1 MSIKKVQ
8 MNYRTI
14 KRDLVYSGKVFNI
27 KVDQIE
33 YNTGNKAIREVAEH
47 PGGAV
52 VVPVTKEGKIVMV
65 TQHRFPVDKIL
76 LELPAGKL
84 GKGENP
90 FICAVRELEEET
102 GYKSDNVEELG
113 SIYTTPGYSTEKL
126 WIYLAKD
133 LKPGDYNREEGEF
146 GMEVFELSL
155 KEVEEKIYNG
165 EIVDGKTICG
175 IFLVKKFIK

>member
-1 MSIKKVQ
+1 
-8 MNYRTI
+8 MNYRI
-14 KRDLVYSGKVFNI
+14 LKSEVVFSGKVFNT

-33 YNTGNKAIREVAEH
+33 YTSGNRSVREVAEH

-52 VVPVTKEGKIVMV
+52 VVPVTDDGKIIMV
-65 TQHRFPVDKIL
+65 TQHRFPVDKVL

-84 GKGENP
+84 GKNENP
-90 FICAVRELEEET
+90 LHCAARELEEET
-102 GYKSDNVEELG
+102 GYKSDNVIEIG

-133 LKPGDYNREEGEF
+133 LKQGNHNREEGEF
-146 GMEVFELSL
+146 GMEVFKFTL
-155 KEVEEKIYNG
+155 KEIEDKIYNG

-175 IFLVKKFIK
+175 IYLAKNLI

>member
-1 MSIKKVQ
+1 
-8 MNYRTI
+8 MNYRI
-14 KRDLVYSGKVFNI
+14 VKSEVIFRGKVFNT

-33 YNTGNKAIREVAEH
+33 YDSGNKSVREVAEH

-52 VVPVTKEGKIVMV
+52 VVPVTNDGKIVMV
-65 TQHRFPVDKIL
+65 TQHRFPVDKVL

-84 GKGENP
+84 GNGEDP
-90 FICAVRELEEET
+90 QLCAVRELEEET
-102 GYKSDNVEELG
+102 GYESNNVKELG

-126 WIYLAKD
+126 WIYLARD
-133 LKPGDYNREEGEF
+133 LKPGNHNREEGEF
-146 GMEVFELSL
+146 GMEVFELSF

-175 IFLVKKFIK
+175 IYLARDFISI

>member
-1 MSIKKVQ
+1 
-8 MNYRTI
+8 MNYKIVKSEVIFR
-14 KRDLVYSGKVFNI
+14 GKVFNT

-33 YNTGNKAIREVAEH
+33 YDSGNKAVREVAEH

-52 VVPVTKEGKIVMV
+52 VVPVTDNGNIIMV
-65 TQHRFPVDKIL
+65 TQLRFPMNEIL

-84 GKGENP
+84 GKGEDP
-90 FICAVRELEEET
+90 RLCAVRELEEET
-102 GYKSDNVEELG
+102 GYKSYNVKELG

-133 LKPGDYNREEGEF
+133 LKPGDHNREEGEF
-146 GMEVFELSL
+146 GMEVFEFSL
-155 KEVEEKIYNG
+155 KEVEEKIFKG

-175 IFLVKKFIK
+175 IFLAKRFL

>member
-1 MSIKKVQ
+1 
-8 MNYRTI
+8 MNYRI
-14 KRDLVYSGKVFNI
+14 LKSEIIHSGKVFNT

-33 YNTGNKAIREVAEH
+33 YNSGNKSVREVAEH

-52 VVPVTKEGKIVMV
+52 IVPVTDEGKIIMV
-65 TQHRFPVDKIL
+65 TQHRYPVDKTL

-84 GKGENP
+84 DRNENP
-90 FICAVRELEEET
+90 FDCAVRELEEET
-102 GYKSDNVEELG
+102 GYKSDNVKEIG

-133 LKPGDYNREEGEF
+133 LKPGNHNREEGEF
-146 GMEVFELSL
+146 GMKVFEYTL
-155 KEVEEKIYNG
+155 KEIDEKIING

-175 IFLVKKFIK
+175 IYLAKNSI

>member
-1 MSIKKVQ
+1 
-8 MNYRTI
+8 MNYRIVKSET
-14 KRDLVYSGKVFNI
+14 LYSGKVFNT

-33 YNTGNKAIREVAEH
+33 YNSGNKAIREVAEH
-47 PGGAV
+47 LGGAV
-52 VVPVTKEGKIVMV
+52 VVPETNDGKIVMV

-84 GKGENP
+84 SIGEDP
-90 FICAVRELEEET
+90 FVCAIRELEEET
-102 GYKSDNVEELG
+102 GYKSENVKELG

-133 LKPGDYNREEGEF
+133 LKPGNHNREEGEF
-146 GMEVFELSL
+146 GMQVFELSL
-155 KEVEEKIYNG
+155 KEVEDKIYSG

-175 IFLVKKFIK
+175 IFLARDSISR

>member
-1 MSIKKVQ
+1 
-8 MNYRTI
+8 MNYRI
-14 KRDLVYSGKVFNI
+14 VKSDVIYSGKVFNI

-33 YNTGNKAIREVAEH
+33 YNTGNKAVREVTEH

-84 GKGENP
+84 GKGEDP
-90 FICAVRELEEET
+90 RLCAVRELEEET
-102 GYKSDNVEELG
+102 GYKSDNVKELG

-126 WIYLAKD
+126 WIFLAKD
-133 LKPGDYNREEGEF
+133 LKPGDHNREEGEF
-146 GMEVFELSL
+146 EMEVFELSL

-175 IFLVKKFIK
+175 IYLSKKFL

>member
-1 MSIKKVQ
+1 
-8 MNYRTI
+8 MNYRI
-14 KRDLVYSGKVFNI
+14 VKSDVIYSGKVFNI

-33 YNTGNKAIREVAEH
+33 YNTGNKAVREVAEH

-52 VVPVTKEGKIVMV
+52 VVPVTEEGKIVMV
-65 TQHRFPVDKIL
+65 TQHRFPVNEIL

-84 GKGENP
+84 SKGEDP
-90 FICAVRELEEET
+90 KLCAVRELEEET
-102 GYKSDNVEELG
+102 GYKSDNVNELG
-113 SIYTTPGYSTEKL
+113 SIFTTPGYSTEKL

-133 LKPGDYNREEGEF
+133 LKPGNHNREEGEF
-146 GMEVFELSL
+146 GMQVFELSL

-175 IFLVKKFIK
+175 IFLAKSYLPG

>member
-1 MSIKKVQ
+1 
-8 MNYRTI
+8 MNYRI
-14 KRDLVYSGKVFNI
+14 VKSDVIYSGKVFNI

-33 YNTGNKAIREVAEH
+33 YNTGNKAVREVAEH

-52 VVPVTKEGKIVMV
+52 VVPVTEEGKIVMV
-65 TQHRFPVDKIL
+65 TQHRFPVNEIL

-84 GKGENP
+84 SKGEDP
-90 FICAVRELEEET
+90 KLCAVRELEEET
-102 GYKSDNVEELG
+102 GYKSDNVNKLG
-113 SIYTTPGYSTEKL
+113 SIFTTPGYSTEKL

-133 LKPGDYNREEGEF
+133 LKPGDHNREEGEF

-155 KEVEEKIYNG
+155 KEIEEKIYNG

-175 IFLVKKFIK
+175 IFLAKSYLPG

>member
-1 MSIKKVQ
+1 
-8 MNYRTI
+8 
-14 KRDLVYSGKVFNI
+14 
-27 KVDQIE
+27 
-33 YNTGNKAIREVAEH
+33 
-47 PGGAV
+47 
-52 VVPVTKEGKIVMV
+52 MV

-84 GKGENP
+84 SIGEDP
-90 FICAVRELEEET
+90 FVCAIRELEEET
-102 GYKSDNVEELG
+102 GYKSDNVKELG

-133 LKPGDYNREEGEF
+133 LKPGNHNREEGES

-175 IFLVKKFIK
+175 IYLARNYIIN

>member
-1 MSIKKVQ
+1 
-8 MNYRTI
+8 MNYRI
-14 KRDLVYSGKVFNI
+14 VKSDVIYSGKVFNI

-33 YNTGNKAIREVAEH
+33 YKTGNKAIREVAEH

-65 TQHRFPVDKIL
+65 TQHRFPVNEIL

-84 GKGENP
+84 SKGEDP
-90 FICAVRELEEET
+90 KLCAVRELEEET
-102 GYKSDNVEELG
+102 GYKSDNVNKLG
-113 SIYTTPGYSTEKL
+113 SIFTTPGYSTEKL

-133 LKPGDYNREEGEF
+133 LKPGDHNREEGEF

-175 IFLVKKFIK
+175 IYLAKSYLPG

>member
-1 MSIKKVQ
+1 
-8 MNYRTI
+8 MNYKILKSETVFR
-14 KRDLVYSGKVFNI
+14 GKVFNT

-33 YNTGNKAIREVAEH
+33 YDSGNKAVREVAEH

-52 VVPVTKEGKIVMV
+52 VVPVTDAGKIVMV
-65 TQHRFPVDKIL
+65 TQHRFPINKVL

-84 GKGENP
+84 NKDEDP
-90 FICAVRELEEET
+90 FICVVRELEEET
-102 GYKSDNVEELG
+102 GYKSNNVKELG

-133 LKPGDYNREEGEF
+133 LKPGDHNREEGEF
-146 GMEVFELSL
+146 GMQVFELSMQ
-155 KEVEEKIYNG
+155 EIENKIYNG

-175 IFLVKKFIK
+175 IYLAKKHL

>member
-1 MSIKKVQ
+1 
-8 MNYRTI
+8 MNYRI
-14 KRDLVYSGKVFNI
+14 VKSDVIFRGKVFDT

-33 YNTGNKAIREVAEH
+33 YDSGNKSVREVAEH

-52 VVPVTKEGKIVMV
+52 VVPVTNDGKIVMV
-65 TQHRFPVDKIL
+65 TQHRFPVNQIL

-84 GKGENP
+84 GNGEDP
-90 FICAVRELEEET
+90 HLCAVRELEEET
-102 GYKSDNVEELG
+102 GYKSDNVKPLG

-133 LKPGDYNREEGEF
+133 LKPGKHNREEGEF

-155 KEVEEKIYNG
+155 KEIEEKIYNG

-175 IFLVKKFIK
+175 IYLARNSISR

>member
-1 MSIKKVQ
+1 
-8 MNYRTI
+8 MNYRI
-14 KRDLVYSGKVFNI
+14 LKSEIVFSGKVFNT

-33 YNTGNKAIREVAEH
+33 YTSGNRSVREVAEH

-52 VVPVTKEGKIVMV
+52 VVPVTDDGKIIMV
-65 TQHRFPVDKIL
+65 TQHRFPVDKVL

-84 GKGENP
+84 GKSENP
-90 FICAVRELEEET
+90 LHCAVRELEEET
-102 GYKSDNVEELG
+102 GYKSDNVKEIG

-133 LKPGDYNREEGEF
+133 LKPGNHNREEGEF
-146 GMEVFELSL
+146 GMQVFKFTL
-155 KEVEEKIYNG
+155 KEVEDKIYSG

-175 IFLVKKFIK
+175 IYLSKKYINY

>member
-1 MSIKKVQ
+1 
-8 MNYRTI
+8 MNYRI
-14 KRDLVYSGKVFNI
+14 LKSEVIFRGKVFNT

-33 YNTGNKAIREVAEH
+33 YKSGNKSVREVAEH

-52 VVPVTKEGKIVMV
+52 VVPVTSDGKIVMV
-65 TQHRFPVDKIL
+65 TQHRYPMNEIL
-76 LELPAGKL
+76 IELPAGKL
-84 GKGENP
+84 GKGEDP
-90 FICAVRELEEET
+90 QLCAVRELEEET
-102 GYKSDNVEELG
+102 GYKSDNIKELG

-133 LKPGDYNREEGEF
+133 LKPGDHNREEGEA
-146 GMEVFELSL
+146 GMEVFEFSL

-175 IFLVKKFIK
+175 IYLAKNSISR